1 MESNNEITRINR
13 RHFLSRAGTCL
24 AGATTAAWASSQEA
38 RDPRAPQKRFRIV
51 DTHLHTFNS
60 KLQGTHGIPYY
71 DPDSTIE
78 YELIVWNAVGPLQ
91 LGVERMKMRGTH
103 GIPYYDPDSTIEYEL
118 SLMDRG
124 GVDKAFLI

>member
-1 MESNNEITRINR
+1 MESNNEITGISR
-13 RHFLSRAGTCL
+13 RPFRSRAGTCL

-78 YELIVWNAVGPLQ
+78 YEL
-91 LGVERMKMRGTH
+91 
-103 GIPYYDPDSTIEYEL
+103 

-124 GVDKAFLI
+124 GVDKAFLIRDRKSTRLNS